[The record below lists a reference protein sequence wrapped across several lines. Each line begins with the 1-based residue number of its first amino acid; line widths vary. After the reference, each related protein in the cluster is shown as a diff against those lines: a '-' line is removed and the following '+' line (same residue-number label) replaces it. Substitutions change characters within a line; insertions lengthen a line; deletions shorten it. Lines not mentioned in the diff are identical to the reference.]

1 MDFSHHGTIP
11 ENQAF
16 CWNPSITGTKSEDTV
31 ISTADGPLFVSR
43 PYLFPRVEPSGG
55 KTVCAGGY
63 FGKNIDWETLKN
75 SSGPDWKLGGEASD
89 TLKWLPLFDGSRS
102 FLRIKKFCPVPGGH
116 RPPGT
121 PAVANSIKP
130 S

>member
-43 PYLFPRVEPSGG
+43 PYLFPRVEPMWREDGLCG
-55 KTVCAGGY
+55 RI
-63 FGKNIDWETLKN
+63 F
-75 SSGPDWKLGGEASD
+75 WK
-89 TLKWLPLFDGSRS
+89 KY
-102 FLRIKKFCPVPGGH
+102 
-116 RPPGT
+116 
-121 PAVANSIKP
+121 
-130 S
+130 